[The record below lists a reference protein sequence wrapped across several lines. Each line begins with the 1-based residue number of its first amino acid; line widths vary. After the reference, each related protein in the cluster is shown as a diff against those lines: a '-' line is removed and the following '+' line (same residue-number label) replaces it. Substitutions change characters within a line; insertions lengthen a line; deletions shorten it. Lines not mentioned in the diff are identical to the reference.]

1 MPHIPDANEALVIM
15 FCVGMIFVAVLF
27 SLIDGDFDHD
37 NW

>member
-1 MPHIPDANEALVIM
+1 MPHVITGNEALVIL
-15 FCVGMIFVAVLF
+15 FCVGLIFVAVLF